1 MIEKTVAFLS
11 KTKRLD
17 QILFLI
23 TLFVLCNI
31 YEYPESLNFLPQSLH
46 NWRQADCAAFAR
58 MYYEHGMH
66 FFEPKVYNLLMGEG
80 NAAGECPIF
89 YYFIAC
95 LYKLFGPHDSIFR
108 LVNLLIFS
116 IGLFSLFSI
125 IKQILHDRFFS
136 FIIPLLLFSS
146 PLIMLFADG
155 FLCDTT
161 SLSMTFIA
169 WNFILRY
176 RDNKNQKYFWLS
188 MLFFALAG
196 LLKLNSAISFV
207 ALGAL
212 FFIELNG
219 WQKTQENIIFVHK
232 RNNIIGFI
240 LVSLVVLCWYGWAI
254 QYNAK
259 YSVSFLGT
267 KIWPGWSIWETTDQN
282 FVRTI
287 NGFFGDSVYIF
298 FQPTYAL
305 IIFLLFFIHANR
317 TKLEPLFYSIFL
329 LILIG
334 VSLFVFTFFLG
345 IRDNIYYCINLFV
358 LPVFI
363 FIFSCRIMQKYYP
376 KTFSSIVFRMII
388 LLFLIGNI
396 NYAKGTLKDFYHEG
410 KLHFKVNDNFSK
422 PTFQKFIDS
431 IGIKKDDKV
440 ISFPDITPDATLY
453 AIGRQGWSEYN
464 ISRADTGSINYCIG
478 QGAKYLI
485 ISGAY
490 VLSEPA
496 MECYC
501 GNFVGCFDN
510 IYVYKL
516 GERQRNHSNK
526 NIKIKTKSH
535 QFFSIGDPSSGRR
548 IISKD
553 SADAATF
560 YLFYLGNG
568 SVGLKSASGEFV
580 SCDMNNDKKLF
591 INSAWFGT
599 WEAFHLVKK
608 TDETFALKALNG
620 KYVSLKEKEGGVLRA
635 DADVIGSNEIF
646 TISK

>member
-1 MIEKTVAFLS
+1 MIEKTIALLS

-17 QILFLI
+17 PILFLI
-23 TLFVLCNI
+23 ILFVLCNI
-31 YEYPESLNFLPQSLH
+31 YEYPASLNFIPQSLH

-58 MYYEHGMH
+58 MYYDHGMH
-66 FFEPKVYNLLMGEG
+66 FFEPKVYNVLMGEG
-80 NAAGECPIF
+80 NAAGECPIL

-95 LYKLFGPHDSIFR
+95 LYKLFGPHDLIFR
-108 LVNLLIFS
+108 LVNLLIFCT
-116 IGLFSLFSI
+116 GLFSLFSV
-125 IKQILHDRFFS
+125 IKQILKDRFFS

-176 RDNKNQKYFWLS
+176 RENKRQKYFWLS

-207 ALGAL
+207 TLGAL

-240 LVSLVVLCWYGWAI
+240 LVSFVIFLWYWWAI

-259 YSVSFLGT
+259 YNVSFLGT
-267 KIWPGWSIWETTDQN
+267 KTWPGWPIWETTDQD

-287 NGFFGDSVYIF
+287 NGFLGDSVYIF

-305 IIFLLFFIHANR
+305 IIFLLFFINANR
-317 TKLEPLFYSIFL
+317 TKIEPLFYNIFL
-329 LILIG
+329 LVLIG
-334 VSLFVFTFFLG
+334 VSLFIFTFFLG

-363 FIFSCRIMQKYYP
+363 FVFSCLIMQKNYP
-376 KTFSSIVFRMII
+376 KVFNSVIFRLII
-388 LLFLIGNI
+388 LLFLIANI

-410 KLHFKVNDNFSK
+410 KLHFRVNDNFSK
-422 PTFQKFIDS
+422 PAFRSFIDS

-440 ISFPDITPDATLY
+440 ISFPDGTPDGTLY

-464 ISRADTGSINYCIG
+464 ISRTDTNAINYCVNK
-478 QGAKYLI
+478 GAKYLI
-485 ISGAY
+485 VSSAFIIT
-490 VLSEPA
+490 EPA
-496 MECYC
+496 MENYC
-501 GNFVGCFDN
+501 GNFIARFDN

-516 GERQRNHSNK
+516 GEGQRNKKNK
-526 NIKIKTKSH
+526 TIKIRTPNK
-535 QFFSIGDPSSGRR
+535 QFVSIGDASSGRKL
-548 IISKD
+548 ISVD
-553 SADAATF
+553 SLSAVQF
-560 YLFYLGNG
+560 GLFYLGNNF
-568 SVGLKSASGEFV
+568 VGLKDPEGEFV

-591 INSAWFGT
+591 INSAWLGS
-599 WEAFHLVKK
+599 WEVFQFVKQ
-608 TDETFALKALNG
+608 TDETFALKAING
-620 KYVSLKEKEGGVLRA
+620 KYVSLKEKEGNILKA
-635 DADVIGSNEIF
+635 DADVIGKNETF

>member
-1 MIEKTVAFLS
+1 MIEKTMAFLS

-17 QILFLI
+17 SILFLI
-23 TLFVLCNI
+23 ILFVLCNI
-31 YEYPESLNFLPQSLH
+31 YEYPVSLNFLPQLLH

-58 MYYEHGMH
+58 MYYDNGMH

-80 NAAGECPIF
+80 NAAGECPIL

-95 LYKLFGPHDSIFR
+95 LYKLFGPHDLIFR
-108 LVNLLIFS
+108 LVNLLIFCT
-116 IGLFSLFSI
+116 GLFSLFNI
-125 IKQILHDRFFS
+125 VKQILKDRFFS
-136 FIIPLLLFSS
+136 FVIPLLLFSS

-176 RDNKNQKYFWLS
+176 RDNKKQKYFWLS

-207 ALGAL
+207 TLGAL

-219 WQKTQENIIFVHK
+219 WQKTEENIIFVHK

-240 LVSLVVLCWYGWAI
+240 LVSFVVLSWYWWAI

-267 KIWPGWSIWETTDQN
+267 KTWPGWPIWETTDQN

-287 NGFFGDSVYIF
+287 NGFLGDSVYIF

-305 IIFLLFFIHANR
+305 IIFLLFFINANR
-317 TKLEPLFYSIFL
+317 TKLEPLFYTIFL

-334 VSLFVFTFFLG
+334 VSLFIFTFFLG

-363 FIFSCRIMQKYYP
+363 FIFSCRIMQKNYP
-376 KTFSSIVFRMII
+376 KTFNSIVFRLII
-388 LLFLIGNI
+388 LLFLIVNI
-396 NYAKGTLKDFYHEG
+396 NYAKGTLKDFYYEG
-410 KLHFKVNDNFSK
+410 KLHFRANDNFSK
-422 PTFQKFIDS
+422 PAFQNFIDS

-440 ISFPDITPDATLY
+440 ISFPDGTPDATLY
-453 AIGRQGWSEYN
+453 AISRQGWTEYN
-464 ISRADTGSINYCIG
+464 INRADTIGINYCIG
-478 QGAKYLI
+478 KGAKYLI
-485 ISGAY
+485 ISSAFII
-490 VLSEPA
+490 SEPA
-496 MECYC
+496 MQSYC
-501 GNFVGCFDN
+501 GNYVGGFDN

-516 GERQRNHSNK
+516 GEGQRNNSNK
-526 NIKIKTKSH
+526 NIKIKTPAH
-535 QFFSIGDPSSGRR
+535 QFLSIGDVSSGRQL
-548 IISKD
+548 ISKD
-553 SADAATF
+553 SAAASQF

-568 SVGLKSASGEFV
+568 KVGLKTQEGEFV

-591 INSAWFGT
+591 INSVWFGP
-599 WEAFHLVKK
+599 WEAFQFVKQ
-608 TDETFALKALNG
+608 TDETFALKAVNG
-620 KYVSLKEKEGGVLRA
+620 KYVSLKEIDGGVLRA
-635 DADVIGSNEIF
+635 DADGIGRNEIF